1 MSESTY
7 LQIIGLSEVE
17 LLELEEQFPD
27 SAIDRFRDERLSK
40 TDHGDLGLTVAVVIV
55 TTAVVHGLSVW
66 LAKRRVEDLNVSNL
80 SFEKLAD
87 GTVRLNVT
95 QMSRGAVSE
104 SPDAQV
110 VDGLKVQISDIL
122 QPGVKAIG

>member
-1 MSESTY
+1 MSKGTS

-27 SAIDRFRDERLSK
+27 SAMERVRDDSLANTE
-40 TDHGDLGLTVAVVIV
+40 HGDLGLTAAVVIV
-55 TTAVVHGLSVW
+55 TAAVVHGLSVW
-66 LAKRRVEDLNVSNL
+66 LAKRRIEDINTSAL
-80 SFEKLAD
+80 SFEKLPD

-95 QMSRGAVSE
+95 HMSRGKVSE

-110 VDGLKVQISDIL
+110 VEGLKVQVSDL
-122 QPGVKAIG
+122 LLPGVKATS